1 MDTTEAAM
9 KPLEIILG
17 LSRVRLP
24 QRIPIVETAELLE
37 LHHDNP
43 KLQHALLRHAEN
55 VTKNSYWQF
64 SSDEVFLTC
73 IGEALLSNEYLVT
86 ASTRVRLSRLVN
98 DVCGDKLIY
107 NGFQQAM
114 RPLFK
119 VSESLEELSI
129 ATRLKAGSADR
140 KARDVAGYVGVE
152 VQPNI

>member
-1 MDTTEAAM
+1 M

-24 QRIPIVETAELLE
+24 QKIPIVETAELLE

-43 KLQHALLRHAEN
+43 RLQNTLLKHAEN
-55 VTKNSYWQF
+55 VTKKSYWQF
-64 SSDEVFLTC
+64 SSDETLLTY

-86 ASTRVRLSRLVN
+86 SAARMRLSRLVN

-107 NGFQQAM
+107 NGFQHAM

-129 ATRLKAGSADR
+129 ATGLKAGLAER
-140 KARDVAGYVGVE
+140 KAKDVAGYVGLE